1 MPKNKWL
8 LVLLSL
14 GLAGTAVYNITFFA
28 SRDQG
33 NSPQSTVM
41 PGIVPTAP
49 LEPVQN
55 INAINGTVHFQG
67 SVSSEAQSRPFLSM
81 EEIERQAR
89 NPVDLSVKSGPPTRR
104 DWPDRDPFQAA
115 RQHVPVL
122 TEHTHSAESSVKPP
136 LETESPPPDP
146 SFKVSATLIEE
157 DRRIALVNGVP
168 KKIGAAVGNW
178 RIVAIE
184 PDYVV
189 VQTPGGERKV
199 EIVNR
204 LAHEKQISNK

>member
-8 LVLLSL
+8 LILLTL

-28 SRDQG
+28 SRDQDKG
-33 NSPQSTVM
+33 LQSNVTT
-41 PGIVPTAP
+41 GIVPTTP
-49 LEPVQN
+49 LEPVQS
-55 INAINGTVHFQG
+55 INAINGTAHLPG
-67 SVSSEAQSRPFLSM
+67 SVSSEVQCRPLLSM

-89 NPVDLSVKSGPPTRR
+89 NPVDLSVKSSLSVSRP
-104 DWPDRDPFQAA
+104 WPDRDPFQAP
-115 RQHVPVL
+115 RQHIPVL
-122 TEHTHSAESSVKPP
+122 TDHTHSAESSVKPS
-136 LETESPPPDP
+136 LETESPPLDP
-146 SFKVSATLIEE
+146 SFKVSATLIDQ
-157 DRRIALVNGVP
+157 DRRFALVNGVP
-168 KKIGAAVGNW
+168 KKIGAAVGSW

-199 EIVNR
+199 EILNR